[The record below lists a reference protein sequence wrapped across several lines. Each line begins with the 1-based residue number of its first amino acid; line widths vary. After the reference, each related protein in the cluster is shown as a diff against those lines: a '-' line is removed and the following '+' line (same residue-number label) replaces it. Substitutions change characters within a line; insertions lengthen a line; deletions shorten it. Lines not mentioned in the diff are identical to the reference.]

1 MEKQNSFDK
10 QTLSEK
16 NSPKLT
22 DEERKTLQKSL
33 ELKFKEKQREM
44 CLYKGKC
51 YRGSAQQ
58 KAETKYSN

>member
-51 YRGSAQQ
+51 YRGQ
-58 KAETKYSN
+58 